1 MTLREKYKEIYGEEP
16 NVRGTCPFRYGLCEP
31 FKCGNADEYLC
42 ESCWDREYVE
52 KKVGAPEE
60 FDCMSNDAPEK
71 VVPAEDVI
79 NHPSHYA
86 EGCSLECIQVME
98 MIFGTQNVAVYSLI
112 NAFKYMWRWKNKNG
126 QEDLKKAEW
135 YLKHYKENR
144 VVYDYE
150 RVYLMLMDI
159 LKEVKK

>member
-16 NVRGTCPFRYGLCEP
+16 GVDFACPFRFGLCEESDCTS
-31 FKCGNADEYLC
+31 KDEC
-42 ESCWDREYVE
+42 EKCWDREYVE
-52 KKVGAPEE
+52 KKG
-60 FDCMSNDAPEK
+60 DAPAEDEHEE
-71 VVPAEDVI
+71 VVPAEDVV